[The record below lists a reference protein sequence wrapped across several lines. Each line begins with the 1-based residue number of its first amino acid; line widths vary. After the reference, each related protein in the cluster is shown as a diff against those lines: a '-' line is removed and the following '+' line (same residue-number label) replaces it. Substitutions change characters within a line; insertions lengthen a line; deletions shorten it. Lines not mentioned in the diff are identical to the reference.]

1 MRVTAQS
8 FKANAHKALGDENLK
23 TALGKLQHHF
33 SANRAR
39 AVAALPEFDRL
50 RDQAREIKNEVL
62 GALDFYLERFEQK
75 VVEQGGTVHW
85 CRTPRQARE
94 TILSLCRSI
103 DAKTCTKGK
112 SMIAEEIALNPFL
125 EENGILPIETDLGEY
140 IIQLADEP
148 PSHIIGPAVHKTL
161 PQVADL
167 FLEHHKRYGKT
178 ERQTE
183 PEALVGEAREVLRQ
197 KYLDADVG
205 ITGANFL
212 VAETGSTVI
221 VTNEGNGDLTQTLP
235 KMHIVISSI
244 EKVVPTL
251 EDLSTILRVLARSA
265 TGQEFSVYT
274 TLSTGPRQPQ
284 DLDGPDA
291 FHVVLLDNGR
301 SEMIGTEL
309 QDALRCIRCGACM
322 NGCPVY
328 HAVGGHAYG
337 WVYPG
342 PIGAAIDPKFIGLEA
357 GQHLPN
363 ATPLCGQ
370 CESVCPMRIPL
381 PKIFRYW
388 RDRAFEDKITPLNQ
402 RVGLELWAFFA
413 RQPELYRFVTR
424 LGVGVLGWLGR
435 KQGKFRSLP
444 LASGWTN
451 WRDMPAPEGRT
462 FHDLWQQR
470 RGRRRPEK
478 PGGPL
483 RGLFS

>member
-8 FKANAHKALGDENLK
+8 FKANAHKALEDENLRI
-23 TALGKLQHHF
+23 ALGKLQHHF
-33 SANRAR
+33 SANRNR
-39 AVAALPEFDRL
+39 AVDALPEFDRL
-50 RDQAREIKNEVL
+50 RDEARDIKNEVL
-62 GALDFYLERFEQK
+62 GALDFYLERFEQR
-75 VVEQGGTVHW
+75 VAEQGGTVHW

-94 TILSLCRSI
+94 TILSLCRSV

-125 EENGILPIETDLGEY
+125 EENGILPVETDLGEY

-183 PEALVGEAREVLRQ
+183 PEALVGEAREILRQ

-221 VTNEGNGDLTQTLP
+221 VTNEGNGDLTQMLP

-274 TLSTGPRQPQ
+274 TLSTGARQPQ
-284 DLDGPDA
+284 DLDGPSQ

-301 SEMIGTEL
+301 SDMIGTEL
-309 QDALRCIRCGACM
+309 EDALRCIRCGACM

-363 ATPLCGQ
+363 ATPLCGK

-388 RDRAFEDKITPLNQ
+388 RNKAFEEKVTPLNQ
-402 RVGLELWAFFA
+402 RAGLELWAFFA
-413 RQPELYRFVTR
+413 RHPELYRFVTR
-424 LGVGVLGWLGR
+424 LGVGVLGRLGR
-435 KQGKFRSLP
+435 KRGKFHSLP
-444 LASGWTN
+444 LASGWTDG
-451 WRDMPAPEGRT
+451 RDMPAPEGRT
-462 FHDLWQQR
+462 FHDLWQER
-470 RGRRRPEK
+470 RGRRNPAK